1 LSKEID
7 IPEIAKRYLLGELP
21 EEERTA
27 LEERYFLDDEEF
39 EQFEIAEDE
48 LIDQYVQN
56 ELSAEDTRRF
66 EKLLVAP
73 GLTER
78 VEVARL
84 IAQRTAAPVSQ
95 VAATPVPVTPKP
107 ETVGWWDRLFGSP
120 AVAVPAFRPAF
131 AMSLIFLMLATAAF
145 IVVWMKLRTESQ
157 RLAQQQQQQEQLQRQ
172 IQEQKARFDEL
183 AAKLDKTEQDKEQQ
197 AALAAEYK
205 RLLAEEQQQRA
216 GTAMIF
222 PIVLSPGGASRGSG
236 GESVQAITIE
246 RGATQ
251 VGLKLNVT
259 HGDDYTHYNAFVKNL
274 DSSKPFTTR
283 SNLHP
288 FTQGGRK
295 YITINVPAKDLPPG
309 SYNVHLDG
317 VTSDGRVDN
326 FEDYPFRITAR

>member
-1 LSKEID
+1 MSKEID
-7 IPEIAKRYLLGELP
+7 RQEIAKRYLLGELP

-48 LIDQYVQN
+48 LLDRYVRN

-84 IAQRTAAPVSQ
+84 IAKRTAAPVSQ
-95 VAATPVPVTPKP
+95 VATPVIVPPKP

-120 AVAVPAFRPAF
+120 AAAVPGFRPAF
-131 AMSLIFLMLATAAF
+131 AMSLIFLMLATVAF
-145 IVVWMKLRTESQ
+145 IFVWMKLRAESQ
-157 RLAQQQQQQEQLQRQ
+157 RLAQQQQQQEQLRQ
-172 IQEQKARFDEL
+172 QIKEQEARYNEL
-183 AAKLDKTEQDKEQQ
+183 EAKLNKTDQEKEQQ
-197 AALAAEYK
+197 AALAAEYQ
-205 RLLAEEQQQRA
+205 RLLAEKQQQGP

-222 PIVLSPGGASRGSG
+222 PIALSPGGASRGSG
-236 GESVQAITIE
+236 GESVQAFTIQ

-274 DSSKPFTTR
+274 DSSKPFATR
-283 SNLHP
+283 SDLKP
-288 FTQGGRK
+288 FTERGRK
-295 YITINVPAKDLPPG
+295 YITINVLAKDLPAG

-326 FEDYPFRITAR
+326 FEDYPFRITSR